1 MEAKKTSSKQVVAI
15 LLLVIGL
22 IAGVFGILGLVGGR
36 GMSPYEARQGVV
48 MVRGIIY
55 DTEGNSQWG
64 WGTGWAIGK
73 PGKPVEYIVTNGHVV
88 ADAYEYPQQYP
99 NEIFGSVEVYYSAAE
114 NDFAQAEIVYYSPQ
128 TQKDIAILRL
138 PSPTEKRIALSLRE
152 SDSVKPGDT
161 AYALGYPGNA
171 VANQPLPKYDMNDV
185 TMTKGIISNRTT
197 LTGTTYEAFQ
207 MDVSI
212 AGGNSGGP
220 LVDESGNVMGI
231 NVATAYD
238 QTTGQLSDVHYA
250 IIIDELTKILDGERI
265 EYTMA
270 GGGVSW
276 AQPWFAYVFLPIGVL
291 ALIGGII
298 LLVTSQ
304 KNGQGAPVAAG
315 AAAGM
320 GSGKAPA
327 RGGRGPVEKRAVL
340 RGVTGK
346 YSGQSFDLLKGKVVI
361 GRDPATCNIVFDK
374 NTPGISGRHCQV
386 VYDPNEDCFIIT
398 DLGSSYGTFLGN
410 GKKLTANVA
419 EKLSTGDTFYLC
431 DNANRFVV
439 SKE

>member
-1 MEAKKTSSKQVVAI
+1 MC
-15 LLLVIGL
+15 
-22 IAGVFGILGLVGGR
+22 
-36 GMSPYEARQGVV
+36 
-48 MVRGIIY
+48 
-55 DTEGNSQWG
+55 
-64 WGTGWAIGK
+64 
-73 PGKPVEYIVTNGHVV
+73 
-88 ADAYEYPQQYP
+88 
-99 NEIFGSVEVYYSAAE
+99 
-114 NDFAQAEIVYYSPQ
+114 
-128 TQKDIAILRL
+128 
-138 PSPTEKRIALSLRE
+138 
-152 SDSVKPGDT
+152 
-161 AYALGYPGNA
+161 
-171 VANQPLPKYDMNDV
+171 PLPAA
-185 TMTKGIISNRTT
+185 TP
-197 LTGTTYEAFQ
+197 
-207 MDVSI
+207 
-212 AGGNSGGP
+212 GGP
-220 LVDESGNVMGI
+220 LVDERGRVIGI
-231 NVATAYD
+231 NTSAATD
-238 QTTGQLSDVHYA
+238 PQTGVPLGMNYA
-250 IIIDELTKILDGERI
+250 IVIDELTKILDGEQI

-270 GGGVSW
+270 GGGLSW
-276 AQPWFAYVFLPIGVL
+276 TQPWFAYVFLPIGVL

-304 KNGQGAPVAAG
+304 KGVQGAPG
-315 AAAGM
+315 TC
-320 GSGKAPA
+320 
-327 RGGRGPVEKRAVL
+327 RGGRGNRKSACKRRPRPVEKRAVL

>member
-22 IAGVFGILGLVGGR
+22 IAGVFGILGLVGGG
-36 GMSPYEARQGVV
+36 GMDPYEARNGVV
-48 MVRGIIY
+48 MIGTMAQ
-55 DTEGNSQWG
+55 DSQGNTASG
-64 WGTGWAIGK
+64 MGTGFAIGN
-73 PGKPVEYIVTNGHVV
+73 PGEPVEYIVTNGHVV
-88 ADAYEYPQQYP
+88 QKAYEYPRIDPSISGKVY
-99 NEIFGSVEVYYSAAE
+99 VYYSAAE
-114 NDFAQAEIVYYSPQ
+114 NDYVQAQVVYYSSPSE
-128 TQKDIAILRL
+128 KDIAILKL
-138 PSPTEKRIALSLRE
+138 PSPTDKRVPLKLRE
-152 SDSVKPGDT
+152 SDSVRVGET
-161 AYALGYPGNA
+161 AYALGFPADSSNRQNVPTFG
-171 VANQPLPKYDMNDV
+171 LDDI
-185 TMTKGIISNRTT
+185 TMTRGIISKRLNPANVTF
-197 LTGTTYEAFQ
+197 GAFQ

-220 LVDESGNVMGI
+220 LVDENGNVIGI
-231 NVATAYD
+231 NTLGATD
-238 QTTGQLSDVHYA
+238 PQTGVPLGMNYA
-250 IIIDELTKILDGERI
+250 IIVDELTKILDGEQL

-270 GGGVSW
+270 GGGLSW
-276 AQPWFAYVFLPIGVL
+276 TQPWFAYVFLPIGVL
-291 ALIGGII
+291 ALAGGII

>member
-1 MEAKKTSSKQVVAI
+1 MAGIIEKFKNIWTEDESEYSYEDEMNDIMYADEEPKSRSATRTSESRKESAVSASGNNKVVNIHATAQLQVV
-15 LLLVIGL
+15 LSKPER
-22 IAGVFGILGLVGGR
+22 FGEETR
-36 GMSPYEARQGVV
+36 A
-48 MVRGIIY
+48 
-55 DTEGNSQWG
+55 
-64 WGTGWAIGK
+64 
-73 PGKPVEYIVTNGHVV
+73 V
-88 ADAYEYPQQYP
+88 AD
-99 NEIFGSVEVYYSAAE
+99 
-114 NDFAQAEIVYYSPQ
+114 
-128 TQKDIAILRL
+128 
-138 PSPTEKRIALSLRE
+138 
-152 SDSVKPGDT
+152 
-161 AYALGYPGNA
+161 
-171 VANQPLPKYDMNDV
+171 
-185 TMTKGIISNRTT
+185 
-197 LTGTTYEAFQ
+197 
-207 MDVSI
+207 
-212 AGGNSGGP
+212 
-220 LVDESGNVMGI
+220 
-231 NVATAYD
+231 
-238 QTTGQLSDVHYA
+238 
-250 IIIDELTKILDGERI
+250 ELIKILDSERI

-291 ALIGGII
+291 ALAGGII